1 MAIKGYYHGNSTYDA
16 IDLRRA
22 QNERY
27 TPGVIGR
34 GDFAGTVQSTTTFR
48 LAPGSAVVP
57 YGNVGKFSVYSDAHE
72 DVTLTAGSGVKRR
85 YLVYLR
91 VQDQENAD
99 ASDTVSIGTT
109 YTEHATSPSL
119 PTTTHE
125 HIPLYDITIDS
136 GSTLLSG
143 TTVIKD
149 LRVQSRPIGSSLVDD
164 MWFQDDITSGN
175 KTVATT
181 FADHRN
187 LLTAP
192 VDCRMEIHVT
202 GYCGFSTGDVVVTLG
217 VYDNNEV
224 SSGFGPGT
232 YARGQIIS
240 FAAGGDWAPISISTY
255 KDLNAGDGVGFMLKY
270 QVNAFNCYIRA
281 TSRMVLKAR

>member
-1 MAIKGYYHGNSTYDA
+1 MAIKGYYHGNSTYNA

-34 GDFAGTVQSTTTFR
+34 GDFAGSVQSTTTFR

-57 YGNVGKFSVYSDAHE
+57 YGNVGKFSVYSDSHE

-99 ASDTVSIGTT
+99 VSDTVSIETT

-125 HIPLYDITIDS
+125 HIPLYDITINS

-143 TTVIKD
+143 TTVIND
-149 LRVQSRPIGSSLVDD
+149 LRTFSRPIGMPLADD
-164 MWFQDDITSGN
+164 FWFYDQVNSGN
-175 KTVATT
+175 STSATT
-181 FADHRN
+181 FATHTG
-187 LLTAP
+187 LLVASM
-192 VDCRMEIHVT
+192 DCRMEVHVS
-202 GYCGFSTGDVVVTLG
+202 GYCGFTTGANQIQLGITDNAGSGSGWGPNGNSRSQILNPAAGSDWMAINMQAYKDFNEGDTLG
-217 VYDNNEV
+217 YHL
-224 SSGFGPGT
+224 T
-232 YARGQIIS
+232 
-240 FAAGGDWAPISISTY
+240 
-255 KDLNAGDGVGFMLKY
+255 Y
-270 QVNAFNCYIRA
+270 QVNSNNVYIRA
-281 TSRMVLKAR
+281 TSRMVVKPR